1 MNRRVIYF
9 SYMFSRVWL
18 GLGALLLALGL
29 WLPTGVFAGTCD
41 YRCQAMNG
49 SVVVGEARSAP
60 QVTVADEVAC
70 RTSCT
75 SFCNTA
81 LTPAVRRERGIT
93 SVVCVPGSV
102 VYAAPRAAAP
112 AAAPDALRCEQYICT
127 LGEGYSNET
136 LTSLPTARPG
146 EVPPAYTCS
155 AALDVS
161 EPCLRACNYACSLYR
176 RGEPGITT
184 PYRCASTY
192 RSRCFAATP
201 SPAAATSTATTT
213 RATADP
219 GIAGR
224 LGLPPCAVSHDPS
237 IAGRCT
243 LDDIKTVAVNFAN
256 FLMGLA
262 AAFFL
267 AIFVWAGFKYIFFAY
282 DSGVAA
288 DARNTLV
295 GAAIG
300 MLLVLGAATIVR
312 FVSSAATGSSS
323 SSSSS
328 NKAGTTAPTP

>member
-1 MNRRVIYF
+1 
-9 SYMFSRVWL
+9 MFTRVWL
-18 GLGALLLALGL
+18 GLGALVLALGL
-29 WLPTGVFAGTCD
+29 WLPTGVLAGTCD

-49 SVVVGEARSAP
+49 SAVVGEARSAP
-60 QVTVADEVAC
+60 QVTVADEAAC

-93 SVVCVPGSV
+93 SVVCVSGSV
-102 VYAAPRAAAP
+102 VYSARATAPAAAP
-112 AAAPDALRCEQYICT
+112 AAAADGLRCEQYICT

-136 LTSLPTARPG
+136 LTSLPSIVG
-146 EVPPAYTCS
+146 GVPASYTCS

-161 EPCLRACNYACSLYR
+161 QACLRSCEYACSFYR

-184 PYRCASTY
+184 PYRCAPTY
-192 RSRCFAATP
+192 RPRCFGTA
-201 SPAAATSTATTT
+201 PAAATTDPSTVKTA
-213 RATADP
+213 APAADP
-219 GIAGR
+219 GISGR

-237 IAGRCT
+237 IAGKCT
-243 LDDIKTVAVNFAN
+243 LNDIKAVAVNFAN

-288 DARNTLV
+288 DARKTLV
-295 GAAIG
+295 SAAIG

-312 FVSSAATGSSS
+312 FVSSAATGGSS

-328 NKAGTTAPTP
+328 NKAGTTSAPAP